1 MDTIRVDISYRPLR
15 IGWAVQAGDIEA
27 FRSAVRLSYALWGGR
42 FNPILI
48 ADHGEEAN
56 RLVDL
61 FRVDVVSPV
70 GDSDEI
76 KTLPKKF
83 PSLINPFLYDTLFV
97 ETSTEERKR
106 SQVPR
111 RLQPSRALRRST
123 RVEGT
128 PRGSLYTSRRIA

>member
-1 MDTIRVDISYRPLR
+1 
-15 IGWAVQAGDIEA
+15 
-27 FRSAVRLSYALWGGR
+27 
-42 FNPILI
+42 
-48 ADHGEEAN
+48 
-56 RLVDL
+56 VDL

-128 PRGSLYTSRRIA
+128 PRGSLYTSRRIAWDTATPPSCSRSARPRSTSSASSGATRSSWRSTRTAGGCPLAIATWSTGATRRQVV